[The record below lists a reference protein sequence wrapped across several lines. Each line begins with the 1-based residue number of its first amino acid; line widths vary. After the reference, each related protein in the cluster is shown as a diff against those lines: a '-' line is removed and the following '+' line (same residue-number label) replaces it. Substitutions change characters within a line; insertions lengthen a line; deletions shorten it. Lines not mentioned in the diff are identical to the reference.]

1 MKRRHAAPPSII
13 GMVLLSTVLLTL
25 FLFTFAAIDLK
36 ASASENKRAERITR
50 HADAYNE
57 AVNKAEE
64 KLAGYNKNST
74 DEEIS
79 FSIPIDEKSELQVS
93 AARNK
98 DHYEI
103 TTMRTL
109 SSEEWE
115 GSDQIQVYN
124 PEGGNQ

>member
-1 MKRRHAAPPSII
+1 MKRSHAAPPSII

>member
-1 MKRRHAAPPSII
+1 MKRSHAAPPSII

-124 PEGGNQ
+124 PDGGNQ

>member
-1 MKRRHAAPPSII
+1 MKRSHAAPPSII

-103 TTMRTL
+103 TAMRTL

>member
-1 MKRRHAAPPSII
+1 MKRSHAAPPSII

-57 AVNKAEE
+57 ALNKAEE

>member
-1 MKRRHAAPPSII
+1 M
-13 GMVLLSTVLLTL
+13 L
-25 FLFTFAAIDLK
+25 FR
-36 ASASENKRAERITR
+36 S
-50 HADAYNE
+50 
-57 AVNKAEE
+57 VNKAEE

-103 TTMRTL
+103 TAMRTL